1 MEAAAAAGTSTKRS
15 KSDRIEAQEPPGSGS
30 GDDEGGLD
38 LVSRLPDEVL
48 GDIISLLPTKD
59 GARTQILSRRW
70 RPLWRAAP
78 LNLHAGSGLS
88 RQDRRRVA
96 LVSRILSDH
105 PGPARRFSLPGIRLR
120 DRYARIDGWLRSRAL
135 TGLRELEFRY
145 EMESPALPY
154 PLPPSAFRFAP
165 TLRVANIGYCDFP
178 NQDDLHSL
186 LSGCPV
192 LESLLLVRNIGFCH
206 LRVISP
212 TLRSIGFS
220 AYWDNQVAN
229 MFQELVIEDAPQLE
243 RLLPLD
249 PYHGPATIRATDY
262 PALGCVPQEMI
273 ATSLA
278 TSMPT
283 VKVLVLDSIGP
294 NLDSVVGFI
303 KCLPCLEK
311 LYIVSHPRKNM
322 KNTLRYSSL
331 DPFECLECHLKTVI
345 LKNYDGKRHDI
356 VLNAKVLKK
365 MELGTLN
372 DCNDKWVASQH
383 GRLQL
388 DNRAS
393 RGAQFKF
400 RSGYWS
406 TYTGNKHTHDLWM
419 ADPYDSSLCR
429 CCIRI

>member
-15 KSDRIEAQEPPGSGS
+15 KSDRIEAQDPPGSSS

-48 GDIISLLPTKD
+48 GDIISLLPIKD

-70 RPLWRAAP
+70 RPLW
-78 LNLHAGSGLS
+78 
-88 RQDRRRVA
+88 RVA

-165 TLRVANIGYCDFP
+165 TLHVVNIGYCNFP
-178 NQDDLHSL
+178 NQVAPASLNFPHLKQLTLCRVTLSEDDLHSL
-186 LSGCPV
+186 
-192 LESLLLVRNIGFCH
+192 
-206 LRVISP
+206 
-212 TLRSIGFS
+212 SIGFS

-249 PYHGPATIRATDY
+249 PYHGPATIRVMRA
-262 PALGCVPQEMI
+262 PKLVVLGLLSAGISKLELGNSVFKEMI

-303 KCLPCLEK
+303 KCFPYLEK
-311 LYIVSHPRKNM
+311 LYIVSHPQKNM
-322 KNTLRYSSL
+322 KNMLRYSSL
-331 DPFECLECHLKTVI
+331 HPIKCLERHLKIVI
-345 LKNYDGKRHDI
+345 LKNYDGKRHDVDFAKFF

-365 MELGTLN
+365 MEFGTLN
-372 DCNDKWVASQH
+372 NCNDKWVASQYTQ
-383 GRLQL
+383 LQL
-388 DNRAS
+388 YNRAS
-393 RGAQFKF
+393 QGAQFKF

-429 CCIRI
+429 CCVRI